1 MYDVAEMTARLPSL
15 NGLRAFEAAAR
26 HLSFT
31 VAASELNV
39 TQTAISHQIR
49 RLEEEL
55 GIRLFIRQNRALTLT
70 PEARDYLPGVR
81 AAFND
86 LRLATDRLLR
96 KDNDHVLTIST
107 LASLAAKWLLP
118 RLSAFQEAH
127 PGIDVRITTST
138 SLVDFKSGDVD
149 AAIRYGRG
157 HWPGLRADWLMADEL
172 FPVCSPAL
180 LAGKKPL
187 RRPED
192 LADHVLLHS
201 SAANDD
207 DWRLWLT
214 AAGLPADL
222 SKQPGVTF
230 DLVFMTVQAAID
242 GIGVAMGRT
251 SYVEADIAKGRLV
264 VPFEITLPADAGFY
278 LVSPEAKADTPK
290 LSAFRQWLT
299 ASIHGKPEKL
309 PEMKQVARRRRV

>member
-1 MYDVAEMTARLPSL
+1 MTARLPSL

-55 GIRLFIRQNRALTLT
+55 GIRLFVRRNRALTLT

-96 KDNDHVLTIST
+96 RDDDHVLTVST

-118 RLSAFQEAH
+118 RLSTFQEAH

-138 SLVDFKSGDVD
+138 GLVDFRSGGVD

-157 HWPGLRADWLMADEL
+157 HWQGLRADWLMADEL

-180 LAGKKPL
+180 LKGDKPL
-187 RRPED
+187 RCPQD
-192 LADHVLLHS
+192 LVHHTLLHS
-201 SAANDD
+201 SGGFDD
-207 DWRLWLT
+207 DWRQWLT
-214 AAGLPADL
+214 AAGLPADI
-222 SKQPGVTF
+222 SKQPGLSF
-230 DLVFMTVQAAID
+230 DLIFLTVQAAID
-242 GIGVAMGRT
+242 GSGVAMGRT
-251 SYVEADIAKGRLV
+251 SYVQDDIAKGRLV
-264 VPFEITLPADAGFY
+264 VPFEIALPADAGFY
-278 LVSPEAKADTPK
+278 LVSPETKADPPK
-290 LSAFRQWLT
+290 LAAFRQWLK
-299 ASIHGKPEKL
+299 ASAQNKT
-309 PEMKQVARRRRV
+309 

>member
-1 MYDVAEMTARLPSL
+1 MLGMTARLPSL

-31 VAASELNV
+31 QAASELKG

-49 RLEEEL
+49 RLEEEVGL
-55 GIRLFIRQNRALTLT
+55 RLFIRKNRALALT
-70 PEARDYLPGVR
+70 PQARDYLPGVR

-86 LRLATDRLLR
+86 LRLATDRLLH
-96 KDNDHVLTIST
+96 KEDDKVLTIST

-138 SLVDFKSGDVD
+138 PLVDFKSGDVD

-157 HWPGLRADWLMADEL
+157 HWPGVRADWLTADEL

-180 LAGKKPL
+180 LTGKWPL
-187 RRPED
+187 KDPED
-192 LADHVLLHS
+192 LTHHTLLHTS
-201 SAANDD
+201 GVYDD
-207 DWRLWLT
+207 DWRLWLP
-214 AAGLPADL
+214 AAGLPTDI
-222 SKQPGVTF
+222 SKPPGLTF
-230 DLVFMTVQAAID
+230 DLILMTVQAALD
-242 GIGVAMGRT
+242 GFGVAMGRT

-264 VPFEITLPADAGFY
+264 G
-278 LVSPEAKADTPK
+278 
-290 LSAFRQWLT
+290 
-299 ASIHGKPEKL
+299 
-309 PEMKQVARRRRV
+309 

>member
-1 MYDVAEMTARLPSL
+1 MAARLPSL

-31 VAASELNV
+31 NAASELNV
-39 TQTAISHQIR
+39 TQTAISHQIK

-55 GIRLFIRQNRALTLT
+55 GIRLFVRQNRALTLT
-70 PEARDYLPGVR
+70 PQAKEYLPGVR

-96 KDNDHVLTIST
+96 QDDDHVLTIST

-118 RLSAFQEAH
+118 RVSMFQEAH
-127 PGIDVRITTST
+127 PAIDVRITTST
-138 SLVDFKSGDVD
+138 ALIDFKSGDID

-157 HWPGLRADWLMADEL
+157 QWPGLRAHWLIADEL
-172 FPVCSPAL
+172 FPGCSPAL

-192 LADHVLLHS
+192 LAEHVLLHN
-201 SAANDD
+201 SAGNND

-214 AAGLPADL
+214 AAGLPANL
-222 SKQPGVTF
+222 SEHTRP
-230 DLVFMTVQAAID
+230 
-242 GIGVAMGRT
+242 
-251 SYVEADIAKGRLV
+251 
-264 VPFEITLPADAGFY
+264 TLHFV
-278 LVSPEAKADTPK
+278 L
-290 LSAFRQWLT
+290 
-299 ASIHGKPEKL
+299 
-309 PEMKQVARRRRV
+309 M

>member
-1 MYDVAEMTARLPSL
+1 MAARLPSL

-31 VAASELNV
+31 NAAAELNV

-55 GIRLFIRQNRALTLT
+55 GIRLFIRQNRTLALT
-70 PEARDYLPGVR
+70 PEARDYLPGIR

-86 LRLATDRLLR
+86 LRLATDRVLR
-96 KDNDHVLTIST
+96 KDNDHVLTVST

-138 SLVDFKSGDVD
+138 ALVDFRSGDVD

-157 HWPGLRADWLMADEL
+157 QWSGLRADWLMADQL

-180 LAGKKPL
+180 LTGDKPL
-187 RRPED
+187 RSPED
-192 LADHVLLHS
+192 LANCTLLHTS
-201 SAANDD
+201 SIYDD

-214 AAGLPADL
+214 AAGLPANI
-222 SKQPGVTF
+222 SKQPGLTF
-230 DLVFMTVQAAID
+230 DLILVTVQAALD

-264 VPFEITLPADAGFY
+264 VPFKIALPADAGFY
-278 LVSPEAKADTPK
+278 LVSPQARADSPK
-290 LSAFRQWLT
+290 LRAFRQWLI
-299 ASIHGKPEKL
+299 ASIQNK
-309 PEMKQVARRRRV
+309 A

>member
-1 MYDVAEMTARLPSL
+1 MTARLPSL

-31 VAASELNV
+31 QAASELNV

-55 GIRLFIRQNRALTLT
+55 GIRLFIRKNRALALT
-70 PEARDYLPGVR
+70 PQARDYLPGVR

-96 KDNDHVLTIST
+96 KDDDNVLTIST

-118 RLSAFQEAH
+118 RLSTFQETH

-138 SLVDFKSGDVD
+138 GLVDFRNGDVD

-157 HWPGLRADWLMADEL
+157 HWSGVRADWLMADEL

-180 LAGKKPL
+180 LKGDRPL
-187 RRPED
+187 KCPQD
-192 LADHVLLHS
+192 LAHHTLLHTS
-201 SAANDD
+201 SGYED

-214 AAGLPADL
+214 AAGLPADIS
-222 SKQPGVTF
+222 SKPTTATF
-230 DLVFMTVQAAID
+230 DLIFMTVQAAID
-242 GIGVAMGRT
+242 GVGVAMGRT
-251 SYVEADIAKGRLV
+251 SYVQDDVAKGRLV
-264 VPFEITLPADAGFY
+264 VPFKIALPADAGFY
-278 LVSPEAKADTPK
+278 LVSPEGAAEPPK
-290 LSAFRQWLT
+290 LRAFRQWLV
-299 ASIHGKPEKL
+299 ASAKAKP
-309 PEMKQVARRRRV
+309 

>member
-1 MYDVAEMTARLPSL
+1 MTARLPSL

-31 VAASELNV
+31 QAASELNV
-39 TQTAISHQIR
+39 TQTAISHQIK
-49 RLEEEL
+49 RLEQEL
-55 GIRLFIRQNRALTLT
+55 GVRLFVRQNRALTLT
-70 PEARDYLPGVR
+70 PEASQYLPGVR

-86 LRLATDRLLR
+86 LKLATDRLLR
-96 KDNDHVLTIST
+96 KDQDHVLTVST

-138 SLVDFKSGDVD
+138 SLVDFERDNVD

-157 HWPGLRADWLMADEL
+157 QWPGMRADWLMADEV

-180 LAGKKPL
+180 LNGKKPL
-187 RRPED
+187 KCPED
-192 LADHVLLHS
+192 LRDHVLLHTS
-201 SAANDD
+201 NANSD

-214 AAGLPADL
+214 AAGLPTNV

-230 DLVFMTVQAAID
+230 DLVFMTIQAAID

-251 SYVEADIAKGRLV
+251 SYVKDDIAKGRLV
-264 VPFEITLPADAGFY
+264 VPFKIALPADAGFY
-278 LVSPEAKADTPK
+278 LVSPQTRADSPK
-290 LSAFRQWLT
+290 LSAFREWLV
-299 ASIHGKPEKL
+299 ASGQRKP
-309 PEMKQVARRRRV
+309 

>member
-1 MYDVAEMTARLPSL
+1 MASRLPSL

-31 VAASELNV
+31 NAASELNV

-49 RLEEEL
+49 RLEQEL
-55 GIRLFIRQNRALTLT
+55 GIRLFIRQNRALALT
-70 PEARDYLPGVR
+70 PEAKDYLPGVR

-96 KDNDHVLTIST
+96 KDGDHVLTVST

-127 PGIDVRITTST
+127 PDIDVHITTST
-138 SLVDFKSGDVD
+138 ALIDFRTGDVD

-180 LAGKKPL
+180 LVGSRPL
-187 RRPED
+187 LCPED
-192 LADHVLLHS
+192 LRDHVLLHTS
-201 SAANDD
+201 RDSD

-214 AAGLPADL
+214 AAGLPTNL
-222 SKQPGVTF
+222 STHPGVTF
-230 DLVFMTVQAAID
+230 DLIFMTVQAAID

-264 VPFEITLPADAGFY
+264 VPFKIALPADAGFY
-278 LVSPEAKADTPK
+278 LVSPEAGADSPK
-290 LSAFRQWLT
+290 LRAFRQWLI
-299 ASIHGKPEKL
+299 ASVQNK
-309 PEMKQVARRRRV
+309 A

>member
-1 MYDVAEMTARLPSL
+1 MTARLPSL

-31 VAASELNV
+31 NAASELNV

-55 GIRLFIRQNRALTLT
+55 GMPLFVRQNRALALT
-70 PEARDYLPGVR
+70 PHAKAYLPGVR

-96 KDNDHVLTIST
+96 RDDDHVLTVST

-118 RLSAFQEAH
+118 RLSKFQESH

-138 SLVDFKSGDVD
+138 SPVDFRSGDVD

-157 HWPGLRADWLMADEL
+157 NWSGLRADWLMADEL

-180 LAGKKPL
+180 LKGSKPL
-187 RRPED
+187 RCPED
-192 LADHVLLHS
+192 LANWTLLHS
-201 SAANDD
+201 SGGYDD

-214 AAGLPADL
+214 AAGLPPDISKSPGL
-222 SKQPGVTF
+222 SF
-230 DLVFMTVQAAID
+230 DLIFMTVQAAID

-251 SYVEADIAKGRLV
+251 SYVEADIANGRLV
-264 VPFEITLPADAGFY
+264 VPFKITLPADAGFY
-278 LVSPEAKADTPK
+278 LVSPEAKADPPK
-290 LSAFRQWLT
+290 LAAFRQWLQ
-299 ASIHGKPEKL
+299 ASVQNKT
-309 PEMKQVARRRRV
+309 

>member
-1 MYDVAEMTARLPSL
+1 MTPWLPSL

-31 VAASELNV
+31 NAASELNV

-49 RLEEEL
+49 RLEQEL
-55 GIRLFIRQNRALTLT
+55 GIRLFVRQNRTLTLT

-96 KDNDHVLTIST
+96 KDNDHVLTVST

-118 RLSAFQEAH
+118 RLSMFQEQH
-127 PGIDVRITTST
+127 PGIDVRITTSS

-157 HWPGLRADWLMADEL
+157 QWPGLRADWLMADQL

-180 LAGKKPL
+180 LTGDKPL
-187 RRPED
+187 HCPED
-192 LADHVLLHS
+192 LADRTLLHS
-201 SAANDD
+201 SGGYDD

-214 AAGLPADL
+214 AAGLPANI
-222 SKQPGVTF
+222 SKQTGLTF
-230 DLVFMTVQAAID
+230 HLIFMTVRAAID

-251 SYVEADIAKGRLV
+251 SYVEADIARGRLL

-278 LVSPEAKADTPK
+278 LVSPEPRPDSPK

-299 ASIHGKPEKL
+299 ASVQASAGIVHAP
-309 PEMKQVARRRRV
+309 RD

>member
-1 MYDVAEMTARLPSL
+1 MTARLPSL

-31 VAASELNV
+31 LAASELNV

-55 GIRLFIRQNRALTLT
+55 GIRLFVRQNRALTLT

-96 KDNDHVLTIST
+96 KDDDKVLTVST

-118 RLSAFQEAH
+118 RLTDFQEHH

-138 SLVDFKSGDVD
+138 SLVDFQRDNVD

-157 HWPGLRADWLMADEL
+157 QWPGLRADWLMADEL
-172 FPVCSPAL
+172 FPVCSPSL
-180 LAGKKPL
+180 LRGDKPL
-187 RRPED
+187 RCPED
-192 LADHVLLHS
+192 LKSHMLLHTS
-201 SAANDD
+201 NANSD

-214 AAGLPADL
+214 AAGQPADIAR
-222 SKQPGVTF
+222 QPGITF
-230 DLVFMTVQAAID
+230 DMIFMTIQAAID

-251 SYVEADIAKGRLV
+251 SYVRDDIAKGRLV
-264 VPFEITLPADAGFY
+264 VPFKIALPADAGFY
-278 LVSPEAKADTPK
+278 LVAPEGRREAPK
-290 LSAFRQWLT
+290 LAAFRQWMIAAT
-299 ASIHGKPEKL
+299 QNKT
-309 PEMKQVARRRRV
+309 

>member
-1 MYDVAEMTARLPSL
+1 MIARLPSL

-31 VAASELNV
+31 NAAAELNV

-49 RLEEEL
+49 RLEQEL
-55 GIRLFIRQNRALTLT
+55 GISLFVRQNRALALT
-70 PEARDYLPGVR
+70 PAARDYLPGVR

-86 LRLATDRLLR
+86 LRLATDRLQR
-96 KDNDHVLTIST
+96 RDNDHVLTVST

-138 SLVDFKSGDVD
+138 ALVDFKGGDVD

-157 HWPGLRADWLMADEL
+157 HWPGLRSDWLTADQL

-180 LAGKKPL
+180 LSGDKPL
-187 RRPED
+187 LRAQD
-192 LADHVLLHS
+192 LAHHVLLHTS
-201 SAANDD
+201 GAYDD

-214 AAGLPADL
+214 AAGLPANI
-222 SKQPGVTF
+222 SKQPGLIF
-230 DLVFMTVQAAID
+230 DLILMTVQAAID
-242 GIGVAMGRT
+242 GYGVAVGRT
-251 SYVEADIAKGRLV
+251 SYVEGDIAKGRLV

-278 LVSPEAKADTPK
+278 LVSPEVAADKPK
-290 LSAFRQWLT
+290 LAAFRQWLL
-299 ASIHGKPEKL
+299 ASVQAK
-309 PEMKQVARRRRV
+309 A

>member
-1 MYDVAEMTARLPSL
+1 MAARLPSL

-31 VAASELNV
+31 NAASELNV

-49 RLEEEL
+49 RLEQEL
-55 GIRLFIRQNRALTLT
+55 GIRLFVRQNRALALT
-70 PEARDYLPGVR
+70 PEAKDYLPGVR

-96 KDNDHVLTIST
+96 RENDHVLTVST

-127 PGIDVRITTST
+127 PDIDVRITTST
-138 SLVDFKSGDVD
+138 SLVEFKNDDVD

-157 HWPGLRADWLMADEL
+157 QWPGLRADWLMADRL

-180 LAGKKPL
+180 LTGNRPL
-187 RRPED
+187 RCPED
-192 LADHVLLHS
+192 LADHVLLHTS
-201 SAANDD
+201 GGTSD

-214 AAGLPADL
+214 AAGMPAQL
-222 SKQPGVTF
+222 SKHPGLTF
-230 DLVFMTVQAAID
+230 DLTFMTVQAAID
-242 GIGVAMGRT
+242 GIGVAIGRT

-264 VPFEITLPADAGFY
+264 VPFKITLPADAGFY
-278 LVSPEAKADTPK
+278 LVSPEARADSPK
-290 LSAFRQWLT
+290 LSAFRQWLI
-299 ASIHGKPEKL
+299 ASIQGSA
-309 PEMKQVARRRRV
+309 EMN

>member
-1 MYDVAEMTARLPSL
+1 MTPRLPSL

-31 VAASELNV
+31 TAATELNV

-55 GIRLFIRQNRALTLT
+55 GIRLFVRQNRALALT
-70 PEARDYLPGVR
+70 PQAKDYLPGVR

-96 KDNDHVLTIST
+96 KDGDHVLTVST

-118 RLSAFQEAH
+118 RLSTFQEAH

-138 SLVDFKSGDVD
+138 GLVDFNTGDVD

-157 HWPGLRADWLMADEL
+157 HWAGLRADWLAADEL

-180 LAGKKPL
+180 LAGNRPL
-187 RRPED
+187 RSPEG
-192 LADHVLLHS
+192 LADHTLLHTS
-201 SAANDD
+201 GIYDD

-214 AAGLPADL
+214 AAAMPSNISKLPGL
-222 SKQPGVTF
+222 TF
-230 DLVFMTVQAAID
+230 DLILLTVQAAID
-242 GIGVAMGRT
+242 GSGVAMGRT
-251 SYVEADIAKGRLV
+251 SYVADDIAKGRLV
-264 VPFEITLPADAGFY
+264 VPFKIALPADAGFY
-278 LVSPEAKADTPK
+278 LVSPEAKADPPK
-290 LSAFRQWLT
+290 LRAFRQWLK
-299 ASIHGKPEKL
+299 ASVPGKS
-309 PEMKQVARRRRV
+309 

>member
-1 MYDVAEMTARLPSL
+1 MTSRLPSL

-31 VAASELNV
+31 NAATELNV

-55 GIRLFIRQNRALTLT
+55 GIRLFVRQNRALELT
-70 PEARDYLPGVR
+70 PQARDYLPGVR

-96 KDNDHVLTIST
+96 RDNDPVLTVST

-138 SLVDFKSGDVD
+138 ALVDFKSGDVD

-157 HWPGLRADWLMADEL
+157 HWPGVRADWLTADEL

-180 LAGKKPL
+180 LSGKWPL
-187 RRPED
+187 KDPED
-192 LADHVLLHS
+192 LAHHTLLHTS
-201 SAANDD
+201 GVYDD

-214 AAGLPADL
+214 AAGLPTDI
-222 SKQPGVTF
+222 SKPPGLTF
-230 DLVFMTVQAAID
+230 DLILMTVQAALD

-264 VPFEITLPADAGFY
+264 VPFKIALPTDAGFY
-278 LVSPEAKADTPK
+278 LVSPEARADPPK
-290 LSAFRQWLT
+290 LAAFRQWLR
-299 ASIHGKPEKL
+299 ASAQNKP
-309 PEMKQVARRRRV
+309 

>member
-1 MYDVAEMTARLPSL
+1 MTARLPSL

-31 VAASELNV
+31 LAASELNV

-55 GIRLFIRQNRALTLT
+55 GIRLFVRQNRALALT
-70 PEARDYLPGVR
+70 AEARDYLPGVR

-96 KDNDHVLTIST
+96 KDDDKVLTVST

-118 RLSAFQEAH
+118 RLTDFQEHH

-138 SLVDFKSGDVD
+138 SLVDFQRDNVD

-157 HWPGLRADWLMADEL
+157 QWPGLRADWLMADEL
-172 FPVCSPAL
+172 FPVCSPSL
-180 LAGKKPL
+180 LRGGKPL
-187 RRPED
+187 RCPED
-192 LADHVLLHS
+192 LKGYPLLHTS
-201 SAANDD
+201 NANSD

-214 AAGLPADL
+214 AAGLPGDIAR
-222 SKQPGVTF
+222 QPGITF
-230 DLVFMTVQAAID
+230 DMIFMTIQAAID

-251 SYVEADIAKGRLV
+251 SYVQDDIAKGRLV
-264 VPFEITLPADAGFY
+264 VPFKIALPADAGFY
-278 LVSPEAKADTPK
+278 LVAPEGRREAPK
-290 LSAFRQWLT
+290 LTAFRDWMIAATQNK
-299 ASIHGKPEKL
+299 A
-309 PEMKQVARRRRV
+309 

>member
-1 MYDVAEMTARLPSL
+1 MTARLPSL

-31 VAASELNV
+31 QAASELNV
-39 TQTAISHQIR
+39 TQTAISHQIK

-55 GIRLFIRQNRALTLT
+55 GVRLFIRQNRSLTLT
-70 PEARDYLPGVR
+70 QQAQEYLPGIR

-96 KDNDHVLTIST
+96 KDDDHVLTVST

-127 PGIDVRITTST
+127 HGIDVRITTST
-138 SLVDFKSGDVD
+138 NLVDFQRDNVD

-157 HWPGLRADWLMADEL
+157 QWPGLRADWLMADEM

-187 RRPED
+187 KKPED
-192 LADHVLLHS
+192 LADHVLLHTS
-201 SAANDD
+201 PSNDD

-214 AAGLPADL
+214 AAGLPANL
-222 SKQPGVTF
+222 SKQPGLSF
-230 DLVFMTVQAAID
+230 DLVFMPVQAAID

-264 VPFEITLPADAGFY
+264 VPFKIALPADAGFY
-278 LVSPEAKADTPK
+278 LVSPEARADSPK
-290 LSAFRQWLT
+290 LGAFRQWLI
-299 ASIHGKPEKL
+299 ASLQNKT
-309 PEMKQVARRRRV
+309 

>member
-1 MYDVAEMTARLPSL
+1 MTARLPSL

-31 VAASELNV
+31 LAASELNV

-55 GIRLFIRQNRALTLT
+55 GIRLFIRQNRALALT

-96 KDNDHVLTIST
+96 RDDDKVLTLST

-118 RLSAFQEAH
+118 RLTDFQEQH

-138 SLVDFKSGDVD
+138 SLVDFQRDNVD

-157 HWPGLRADWLMADEL
+157 QWTGLRADWLMADEL
-172 FPVCSPAL
+172 FPVCSPSL
-180 LAGKKPL
+180 LRGDKPL
-187 RRPED
+187 QRPED
-192 LADHVLLHS
+192 LRNHPLLHTS
-201 SAANDD
+201 NANSD

-214 AAGLPADL
+214 AAGLPADIA
-222 SKQPGVTF
+222 KQPGITF
-230 DLVFMTVQAAID
+230 DMIFMTIQAAID

-251 SYVEADIAKGRLV
+251 SYVQDDIAKGRLV
-264 VPFEITLPADAGFY
+264 VPFKIALPADAGFY
-278 LVSPEAKADTPK
+278 LVAPEGRREAPK
-290 LSAFRQWLT
+290 LAAFRQW
-299 ASIHGKPEKL
+299 I
-309 PEMKQVARRRRV
+309 VAATQNKA

>member
-1 MYDVAEMTARLPSL
+1 MVPNMATRLPSL

-31 VAASELNV
+31 NAAAELNV

-55 GIRLFIRQNRALTLT
+55 GIRLFVRQNRALALT

-86 LRLATDRLLR
+86 LRLATDRVLR
-96 KDNDHVLTIST
+96 KDNDHVLTVST

-138 SLVDFKSGDVD
+138 ALVDFRSGDVD

-157 HWPGLRADWLMADEL
+157 QWPGLRADWLMADQL

-180 LAGKKPL
+180 LTGDRPL
-187 RRPED
+187 RSPED
-192 LADHVLLHS
+192 LAYRTLLHS
-201 SAANDD
+201 SAGYDA

-214 AAGLPADL
+214 AAGLPANI
-222 SKQPGVTF
+222 SKQPGLTF
-230 DLVFMTVQAAID
+230 DLVLMTVQAAID
-242 GIGVAMGRT
+242 GIGVAIGRT
-251 SYVEADIAKGRLV
+251 SFVEADIAKGRLV
-264 VPFEITLPADAGFY
+264 VPFKITLPADAGFY
-278 LVSPEAKADTPK
+278 LVSPEKRADSRK
-290 LSAFRQWLT
+290 LGAFRQWLV
-299 ASIHGKPEKL
+299 ASIQNKT
-309 PEMKQVARRRRV
+309 

>member
-1 MYDVAEMTARLPSL
+1 MTARLPSL

-31 VAASELNV
+31 LAASELNV

-55 GIRLFIRQNRALTLT
+55 GIRLFVRQNRALALT

-96 KDNDHVLTIST
+96 RDDDKVLTVST

-118 RLSAFQEAH
+118 RLADFQEQH

-138 SLVDFKSGDVD
+138 GLVDFQRDNVD

-157 HWPGLRADWLMADEL
+157 QWAGLRADWLMADEL
-172 FPVCSPAL
+172 FPVCSPSL
-180 LAGKKPL
+180 LRGDKPL

-192 LADHVLLHS
+192 LRNHALLHTS
-201 SAANDD
+201 NANSD

-214 AAGLPADL
+214 AAGLPSDIAR
-222 SKQPGVTF
+222 QPGITF
-230 DLVFMTVQAAID
+230 DMIFMTIQAAID

-251 SYVEADIAKGRLV
+251 SYVQDDIAKGRLV
-264 VPFEITLPADAGFY
+264 VPFKIALPADAGFY
-278 LVSPEAKADTPK
+278 LVAPEGRREAPK
-290 LSAFRQWLT
+290 LAAFRQWLLAAT
-299 ASIHGKPEKL
+299 QNKA
-309 PEMKQVARRRRV
+309 